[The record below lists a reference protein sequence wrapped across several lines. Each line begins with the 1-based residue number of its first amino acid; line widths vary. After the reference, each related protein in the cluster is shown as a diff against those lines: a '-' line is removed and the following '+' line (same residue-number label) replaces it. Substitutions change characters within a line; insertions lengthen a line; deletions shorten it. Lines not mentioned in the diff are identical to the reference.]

1 MGLRLSPERVM
12 INHRTEEAP
21 LSDSEPIAFRPRT
34 GASLTGVPNGKPAS
48 APTTVAFDRRE
59 LSEILNVY
67 GRQVADGEWRDYA
80 LDFGRE
86 KAVFSIYR
94 RASEW
99 PIYRI
104 EKEPRNSRKQGAFS
118 VISATGLI
126 LKRGHELKR
135 VLEVL
140 DKKRLRVV
148 E

>member
-1 MGLRLSPERVM
+1 M
-12 INHRTEEAP
+12 
-21 LSDSEPIAFRPRT
+21 SDKEPIAFRPRG
-34 GASLTGVPNGKPAS
+34 GASPLG
-48 APTTVAFDRRE
+48 APPVQQPPTAQQVSFDRRE
-59 LSEILNVY
+59 LSDILKVY
-67 GRQVADGEWRDYA
+67 GRQVAAGEWRDYA

-104 EKEPRNSRKQGAFS
+104 EKTPKNARKQGAYS
-118 VISATGLI
+118 VVSQTGLI
-126 LKRGHELKR
+126 LKRGHDLKR

-140 DKKRLRVV
+140 EPRRLYLV